1 MEGLA
6 LYTPQLHHAHAS
18 RYGGHD
24 PAICGLRHWGMAL
37 WLLGFADQALARMN
51 EGLALARQLVHAFT
65 SAQILGF
72 AAQLHAYRGEWAPA
86 RASVDHSLQL
96 ATEHGFRQLAS
107 GASILLG
114 RCLIE

>member
-24 PAICGLRHWGMAL
+24 PAVCGLRHWSMAL

-51 EGLALARQLVHAFT
+51 EGVALAQHLAHAFT
-65 SAQILGF
+65 SAQIFGF
-72 AAQLHAYRGEWAPA
+72 AAQLHAYRGEWAAA
-86 RASVDHSLQL
+86 RASVEEGLRL
-96 ATEHGFRQLAS
+96 ATEHDFRQLAG
-107 GASILLG
+107 GAAML
-114 RCLIE
+114 